1 MIRVDRTSVPTPTVL
16 STGRAKSERRRA
28 EEFFAALRD
37 RLQKASEN
45 ARSKT
50 AAKRI
55 VKSKAAGGKTS
66 GRSAMAKN
74 AAAAQPVAGTRSKF
88 NFNIY
93 REDEIKAHLNQLFHG
108 KCAYCEMRYAATQ
121 PMDVEHFRP
130 KAEAADFDGSTCVGY
145 YWLAADWTNLLP
157 SCIDCNRAR
166 IHREEPSGREMRLGK
181 ETLFPIEPGT
191 RRATFGESLE
201 NERPLLL
208 DPCRDNPELYLAF
221 PEGVVVA
228 APAGLPPAVVA
239 KRVDASV
246 RVYGLNRTDLVQER
260 RRVLLSLR
268 RHFDQIRQLTLALS
282 SALRDEAGK
291 RRSAKSITSR
301 QAPIV
306 TMLEDLLSF
315 EVEAV
320 LSTTEA
326 EAPFALMARQEVAAF
341 EAELGRGLPVPHA
354 QV

>member
-1 MIRVDRTSVPTPTVL
+1 MIRVERPSDPKPTVL
-16 STGRAKSERRRA
+16 STGRATSERRRA
-28 EEFFAALRD
+28 EEFFAALREQ
-37 RLQKASEN
+37 LQASESV
-45 ARSKT
+45 ASKKA
-50 AAKRI
+50 AAKKGT
-55 VKSKAAGGKTS
+55 VKSKAGRAKTS
-66 GRSAMAKN
+66 ARTAVAKN
-74 AAAAQPVAGTRSKF
+74 AARAQPAADKKSKF
-88 NFNIY
+88 TFSVY
-93 REDEIKAHLNQLFHG
+93 RDNEIKAHLNELFHG

-145 YWLAADWTNLLP
+145 YWLASDWTNLLP

-166 IHREEPSGREMRLGK
+166 IHREEPTGREMRLGK

-191 RRATFGESLE
+191 KRAAFGEGLQ

-228 APAGLPPAVVA
+228 AADGTAPADVA

-282 SALRDEAGK
+282 SALRDEARK
-291 RRSAKSITSR
+291 RRSAKSNTTR

-315 EVEAV
+315 EMEAV
-320 LSTTEA
+320 LSMTEA

-341 EAELGRGLPVPHA
+341 EAELGRGLGVPRA
-354 QV
+354 